1 LVSDP
6 QCGGPPQT
14 AFPSPMIG
22 PRRSII
28 RPRDAPP
35 GGLRTALPEESASG
49 HLVGS
54 GSRSGFGSFS
64 ESQSSTWCAAEEGS
78 HGEKRRKKKKR
89 PRYAWMD
96 SNDDDDD
103 SSHEGGGSSADKSD
117 AGEAAQGDDFPL
129 PASVAEVQSFS
140 EMVRMAPNLRVR
152 ASSMSP
158 AEVSAVCAAA
168 ARVLFCD
175 AALLQALTSR
185 LRLLLARRGGGLS
198 AGMLVTVLS
207 GLASLN
213 TYDKEVFVAAVAVL
227 SAPGAADRLDM
238 AQRRQLLTALRT
250 VKHEGADDFVEALA
264 RRERSE
270 RYEAAKDE
278 LMQRSLQ
285 RMYGETLDLQGASE
299 DVERALLKPRFQKT
313 RTRLR

>member
-1 LVSDP
+1 
-6 QCGGPPQT
+6 
-14 AFPSPMIG
+14 MIG

-28 RPRDAPP
+28 RPRDPAP
-35 GGLRTALPEESASG
+35 GGLRTASPEESVSG

-54 GSRSGFGSFS
+54 GSCSGLGSTS
-64 ESQSSTWCAAEEGS
+64 ESQSSTWCAADKSS
-78 HGEKRRKKKKR
+78 HGEKRRKNNKR

-96 SNDDDDD
+96 SNDED
-103 SSHEGGGSSADKSD
+103 SSREGDGSSGDKSD
-117 AGEAAQGDDFPL
+117 AGEAAQGDDLPL
-129 PASVAEVQSFS
+129 PSSVAEVQSFS
-140 EMVRMAPNLRVR
+140 EMVRMAPSLRVR
-152 ASSMSP
+152 AASMSP

-198 AGMLVTVLS
+198 SAMLVTVLS
-207 GLASLN
+207 CLASLN
-213 TYDKEVFVAAVAVL
+213 TYDREVFVAAVALL

-250 VKHEGADDFVEALA
+250 VKHEGAADFVEALA
-264 RRERSE
+264 RREKSE

>member
-1 LVSDP
+1 LARDP
-6 QCGGPPQT
+6 QCCDTPYT
-14 AFPSPMIG
+14 VLASPMIG

-28 RPRDAPP
+28 RPRDPPP
-35 GGLRTALPEESASG
+35 GGLQTALPEESASG
-49 HLVGS
+49 HLVAS
-54 GSRSGFGSFS
+54 GSRSRLGSTS
-64 ESQSSTWCAAEEGS
+64 ESRSSTWHAADEGS
-78 HGEKRRKKKKR
+78 HGERRRKKKKR

-96 SNDDDDD
+96 SNDDD

-117 AGEAAQGDDFPL
+117 AGEAAQRDDLPL
-129 PASVAEVQSFS
+129 PASVAEVQNFS
-140 EMVRMAPNLRVR
+140 EMVRMAPSLRVR

-198 AGMLVTVLS
+198 IGMLVTVLS

-213 TYDKEVFVAAVAVL
+213 TYDREVFVAAVAVL

-264 RRERSE
+264 RREKSE